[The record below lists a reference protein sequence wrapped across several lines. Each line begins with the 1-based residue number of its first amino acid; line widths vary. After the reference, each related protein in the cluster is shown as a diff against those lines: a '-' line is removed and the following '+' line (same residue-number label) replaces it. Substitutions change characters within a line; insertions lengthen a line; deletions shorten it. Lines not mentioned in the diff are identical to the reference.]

1 MVVDRV
7 ADHQVAVVLA
17 EDVIE
22 LVGYSALRDSIAAK
36 AACRVATENQRVR
49 PRFLAARCAD
59 RPRPDTAL
67 GARAPQP
74 GADREIK
81 TSITV
86 IDVAAGRR
94 IGQILMP
101 GKLGFA
107 QSDSNGQV
115 FVLVVD
121 RNQVA
126 RLDAAAIANLL
137 HQNSNAAASGKAQ
150 PTSAQASPSNQEAAP
165 VILDWSHESRQPQS
179 AQEAMRLF
187 GLGSA
192 CREPRSLAVDGA
204 HQRVFAACDN
214 MKLAVMNAG
223 SGEAVTSMPIGPGT
237 DAVGYDPGRGLIYTA
252 NGGAQGTLT
261 IVRQDVTDSYA
272 IIQNLPTR
280 QRARTLAVN
289 TDTGEVYLV
298 TDYAGVDLAQPG
310 NIGSLKTRPVEGSFQ
325 VLVIGH

>member
-1 MVVDRV
+1 
-7 ADHQVAVVLA
+7 
-17 EDVIE
+17 
-22 LVGYSALRDSIAAK
+22 
-36 AACRVATENQRVR
+36 
-49 PRFLAARCAD
+49 
-59 RPRPDTAL
+59 
-67 GARAPQP
+67 
-74 GADREIK
+74 
-81 TSITV
+81 
-86 IDVAAGRR
+86 
-94 IGQILMP
+94 
-101 GKLGFA
+101 
-107 QSDSNGQV
+107 
-115 FVLVVD
+115 
-121 RNQVA
+121 
-126 RLDAAAIANLL
+126 
-137 HQNSNAAASGKAQ
+137 
-150 PTSAQASPSNQEAAP
+150 
-165 VILDWSHESRQPQS
+165 
-179 AQEAMRLF
+179 MRLF